1 MIDRNEDG
9 RVDRYE
15 MSYFEFKN
23 LEFEDGSA
31 YDLDENGVVTVEEYH
46 EKASRDEALYLA
58 NLAYSY

>member
-1 MIDRNEDG
+1 
-9 RVDRYE
+9 